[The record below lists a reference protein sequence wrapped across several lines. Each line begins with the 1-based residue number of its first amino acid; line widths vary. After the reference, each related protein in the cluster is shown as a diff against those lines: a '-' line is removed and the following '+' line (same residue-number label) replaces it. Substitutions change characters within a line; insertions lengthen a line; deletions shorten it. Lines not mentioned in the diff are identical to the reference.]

1 MATMNTFVINSMC
14 PMAILKML
22 KELLAAMAVQRELDK
37 IKTSD
42 PASIK
47 KVERLKQAVGLA
59 LLWRIFK

>member
-1 MATMNTFVINSMC
+1 MC

-22 KELLAAMAVQRELDK
+22 REILAAIAVQTELDK